1 MITTAG
7 YRAEGPAFDLLKQAE
22 MILINGMEDY
32 TFFAAIYTLDP
43 EDYQNPD
50 TKAIDWDRLLRTPEL
65 IAKANPMYGVSLDP
79 VKINASALQG
89 HKMRPDKR
97 GEIARTRF
105 NLWTGAG
112 MTLIEAA
119 SWSSCYL
126 KGLDLSSFIGRKCWI
141 EIGRAHV

>member
-1 MITTAG
+1 
-7 YRAEGPAFDLLKQAE
+7 

-79 VKINASALQG
+79 VKINLSVLHG
-89 HKMRPDKR
+89 HKLRPDKR
-97 GEIARTRF
+97 GEIARNHLNR
-105 NLWTGAG
+105 WPGPV
-112 MTLIEAA
+112 MTLIGAA
-119 SWSSCYL
+119 FWSFSSL
-126 KGLDLSSFIGRKCWI
+126 HGLVYSRFIGRQY
-141 EIGRAHV
+141 